1 MTTLTALCVFCGSS
15 AGADPAHAE
24 AAGRLGGLMA
34 EAGVRLVYG
43 GGGIGLMGTLA
54 RAVLAGGGEA
64 YGVIP
69 QKLMDL
75 EIGLEE
81 STELLVVDSM
91 HARKQKMFDMADA
104 FAVLAGGIGTL
115 DETLEMLTW
124 AQLGY
129 HRKPLILLDGDGYW
143 SGFRQLVDHVIAEGF
158 APPRTGALMTAVERV
173 EEILPTAREL
183 LAGSADSSAP

>member
-1 MTTLTALCVFCGSS
+1 MTTLNALCVFCGSS
-15 AGADPAHAE
+15 SGTNPVHAE
-24 AAGRLGGLMA
+24 AAGRLGALMA

-54 RAVLAGGGEA
+54 RAVLAGGGEV

-75 EIGLEE
+75 EVGLEE
-81 STELLVVDSM
+81 STELLVVDGM
-91 HARKQKMFDMADA
+91 HTRKQKMFDMADA

-115 DETLEMLTW
+115 DETIEMLTW

-129 HRKPLILLDGDGYW
+129 HSKPVILLGADGYW
-143 SGFRQLVDHVIAEGF
+143 SSLRQLLDHVIAEGF
-158 APPRTGALMTAVERV
+158 ASPGMGALITDVETV
-173 EEILPTAREL
+173 DEILPTAREL
-183 LAGSADSSAP
+183 LAS